1 MSEDSKNYTET
12 LEHSTE
18 SGDTRKTESM
28 VRHTK
33 N

>member
-1 MSEDSKNYTET
+1 MSEDSKNYAET

-28 VRHTK
+28 VRHT
-33 N
+33 